1 MDKRIVQEMRT
12 WPADVTH
19 IVGCLIAI
27 GGALIV
33 GLKGDANGVAIAA
46 IGAGLAGGTHYFK
59 SRMQT
64 PAATIEEGEEEKT
77 S

>member
-1 MDKRIVQEMRT
+1 MRS
-12 WPADVTH
+12 WPSDVAH

-33 GLKGDANGVAIAA
+33 GLRGDANGVAIAA

-59 SRMQT
+59 SKMQT
-64 PAATIEEGEEEKT
+64 PTATIEDGDDGK
-77 S
+77 